1 MPRRDFTTANVAGN
15 WFFYTDEHQY
25 FRRVY
30 PGALA
35 FTTFRNADGILES
48 GMYAFWVEW
57 DAKSGGTAW
66 IEPKWFHENVLVPFS
81 IGDTVTIPAGN
92 YDFADL
98 QIASFMGSGRRLR
111 TDVDFRTGTYFDGR
125 RTEFDLPLASEGSE
139 FQKKVWAELRR
150 IPYGETATYGEIAR
164 RLGYEPVIAR
174 AVGVANASNPLPI
187 VVPCHR
193 VIGSDGKL
201 TGYAGG
207 VHRKSALL
215 ELEQPG
221 LF

>member
-1 MPRRDFTTANVAGN
+1 MTTRWMDTPLGGLRLHAQAGLLTAIDFDAQPQGERVDDPVL
-15 WFFYTDEHQY
+15 DEAERQ
-25 FRRVY
+25 
-30 PGALA
+30 LS
-35 FTTFRNADGILES
+35 E
-48 GMYAFWVEW
+48 
-57 DAKSGGTAW
+57 
-66 IEPKWFHENVLVPFS
+66 
-81 IGDTVTIPAGN
+81 
-92 YDFADL
+92 
-98 QIASFMGSGRRLR
+98 
-111 TDVDFRTGTYFDGR
+111 YFDGK

-150 IPYGETATYGEIAR
+150 IPYGETATYGDIAR
-164 RLGYEPVIAR
+164 RLGYEPVISR

-207 VHRKSALL
+207 IDRKQALL

>member
-1 MPRRDFTTANVAGN
+1 
-15 WFFYTDEHQY
+15 
-25 FRRVY
+25 
-30 PGALA
+30 
-35 FTTFRNADGILES
+35 
-48 GMYAFWVEW
+48 
-57 DAKSGGTAW
+57 
-66 IEPKWFHENVLVPFS
+66 
-81 IGDTVTIPAGN
+81 
-92 YDFADL
+92 
-98 QIASFMGSGRRLR
+98 MGSPINGLRLHSHAGLLTAIDFDAEPR
-111 TDVDFRTGTYFDGR
+111 GTRVDDPVLDEAERQLTEYFAGE

-150 IPYGETATYGEIAR
+150 IPYGETATYGDIAR
-164 RLGYEPVIAR
+164 RLGYEPVISR
-174 AVGVANASNPLPI
+174 AVGVANASNRLPI

-207 VHRKSALL
+207 IDRKRALL

>member
-1 MPRRDFTTANVAGN
+1 MTTRWMDTPLGGLRLHSDAGLLTAIDFDAEPRGTRSPDPVL
-15 WFFYTDEHQY
+15 DEAERQL
-25 FRRVY
+25 
-30 PGALA
+30 G
-35 FTTFRNADGILES
+35 E
-48 GMYAFWVEW
+48 
-57 DAKSGGTAW
+57 
-66 IEPKWFHENVLVPFS
+66 
-81 IGDTVTIPAGN
+81 
-92 YDFADL
+92 
-98 QIASFMGSGRRLR
+98 
-111 TDVDFRTGTYFDGR
+111 YFDGK

-150 IPYGETATYGEIAR
+150 IPYGETATYGDIAR

-207 VHRKSALL
+207 IDRKRTLL